1 MQKFSFEKLRV
12 YSDLA
17 HFTASSEEIASDLL
31 LNIAE
36 GNGRFAY
43 HDHSRFLEIANR
55 ATTKLAARLEVG
67 ALRKTIEEGA
77 ADEIIG
83 LLVSID
89 RMTAKLA
96 QVWREKSSGKVS

>member
-1 MQKFSFEKLRV
+1 MQILEKLPRGDFRRLDEPAT
-12 YSDLA
+12 S
-17 HFTASSEEIASDLL
+17 LL

-36 GNGRFAY
+36 GNGRFAHY
-43 HDHSRFLEIANR
+43 DHSRFLEIANH

-67 ALRKTIEEGA
+67 ALRETIEKAA
-77 ADEIIG
+77 ADKIID

-96 QVWREKSSGKVS
+96 GVWREKRPREVF